1 MAIDIRGLGNEATL
15 SQIAKL
21 AYGSG
26 RTEKESGGNGNIGI
40 LDGRVVK
47 FNTHWGERGGNVSA
61 EMRAS
66 CDALRT
72 KLSTIAAVMLAT
84 RDDADAAT
92 NAKLQR
98 TLASVRAKL
107 GMAPDGT
114 AVATTRLLDRK
125 VVASVLNTI
134 QEATGFDA
142 WDELRQGDPTTLSSR
157 GVDTAFERVRL
168 DTCLALEVRNVVA
181 EIAHPAD
188 GKQGATLNAE
198 ATDFLVGVIQRDI
211 AARRADGKRV
221 PTLDAILGGIRDFTS
236 PYLNVTLQIFNLDAV
251 CLRSDRKI
259 LERMCFG
266 SPYLAGS
273 SDDQRADRADVAVS
287 FLSDFGP
294 KDKGY
299 AMSLSMA
306 LVSEKMPEMRRL
318 QPQGRLTGATVW
330 RACFGEEPPAN
341 VVRSW
346 GTRAYLAAFTDR
358 LDQIVT
364 PLCERYGNDVSRDMD
379 IDSIDSLTG
388 AIAANGMAFTPMLH
402 QALKVPGFTVDFD
415 RDYVAGPPLYALAD
429 LENKTDADLESQ
441 LEDDIIR
448 QYPLITFQDGD
459 RREEIDFRPFNGNV
473 AGAQAAVPG
482 LMAQASAF
490 FRAGERAFNGLP
502 AGITPIQ
509 RKVMLIG
516 LSQAAFVPFMALLG
530 VGGEHAQA
538 RIDIRRDGNALVMTY
553 STMEDSP
560 IEVRYSYRIEA
571 DGSNR
576 RVGEFFS
583 RLRQRP
589 QAAQAPQA
597 AVEG

>member
-1 MAIDIRGLGNEATL
+1 MAIDIRGLDNEATL
-15 SQIAKL
+15 AQIAKL

-26 RTEKESGGNGNIGI
+26 RTEKESGGSGNIGI

-47 FNTHWGERGGNVSA
+47 FNTHWGERRGATSDA
-61 EMRAS
+61 MRES
-66 CDALRT
+66 CNALRT
-72 KLSTIAAVMLAT
+72 RLSEIATSLLAA

-92 NAKLQR
+92 NAKLA
-98 TLASVRAKL
+98 LALAKVRAKL
-107 GMAPDGT
+107 GMAPDGA

-125 VVASVLNTI
+125 AVASVLNTI

-142 WDELRQGDPTTLSSR
+142 WEPLREEGAAAFSSR
-157 GVDTAFERVRL
+157 NVNTSFERVRL
-168 DTCLALEVRNVVA
+168 ETNLAVEVRNAVA

-188 GKQGATLNAE
+188 GKQGATLNEE
-198 ATDFLVGVIQRDI
+198 ATDFLIGLIRRDI
-211 AARRADGKRV
+211 EARRADGKRV
-221 PTLDAILGGIRDFTS
+221 PTLDGILGGIRDFTS

-251 CLRSDRKI
+251 CLRTDRKVF
-259 LERMCFG
+259 EQMCFG
-266 SPYLAGS
+266 APYLAGS
-273 SDDQRADRADVAVS
+273 ANGQRADRADVAVS
-287 FLSDFGP
+287 LLGDFAP
-294 KDKGY
+294 NDKGY
-299 AMSLSMA
+299 AMSLAMA
-306 LVSEKMPEMRRL
+306 LVSEKMPEMRRI

-341 VVRSW
+341 VVRGW

-364 PLCERYGNDVSRDMD
+364 SLCERYGNDVSRDMD

-509 RKVMLIG
+509 RKVMFIG

-538 RIDIRRDGNALVMTY
+538 RIDIRRDGTALVMTY